1 MRSRELV
8 AYVIAF
14 TGPLAGNAVLA
25 LLGTLRDE
33 WGVSSAT
40 ILLAIPAFM
49 FPYAIGQLFS
59 GTISDAYD
67 RRSTMI
73 LGLGVYSLS
82 NIAAALSPS
91 FAFFIGTRLIQG
103 LGYAFVQPVLMA
115 VISDIAG
122 PERQGLSM
130 GYFGMSTSA
139 GVTTGPLL
147 AGFLAQADWRLTFL
161 IIGFLALALIF
172 AVALLFS
179 KSLEAKKMVTL
190 RTLGKQ
196 LALTV
201 GNRNIALLS
210 SAGFLAF
217 FSQIGVMSFVSEHLG
232 SADLNLNS
240 VDIGIVLGVSGF
252 LGLVTSPIS
261 GKLVDVRG
269 ARCCA
274 SVGFVI
280 VGGASFLMQFGGEY
294 WEFLVMMSAM
304 GIGSSFMWAS
314 LLTMVVRAFPTLKGT
329 SSSVFN
335 SARFGGY
342 AVSPL
347 ALTPIYL
354 SIGFESIMLLCAVL
368 IGIALLLALS
378 TDRVLSRR

>member
-1 MRSRELV
+1 MQPREFV

-49 FPYAIGQLFS
+49 FPFAIGQLFS

-67 RRSTMI
+67 RKSTMI
-73 LGLGVYSLS
+73 LGLGIYSLS

-122 PERQGLSM
+122 AERQGLSM

-147 AGFLAQADWRLTFL
+147 AGFLAETDWRLTFV
-161 IIGFLALALIF
+161 IIGLLAIVLILA
-172 AVALLFS
+172 VVLLFPRS
-179 KSLEAKKMVTL
+179 SGERRTVTL
-190 RTLGKQ
+190 KTLRKQ
-196 LALTV
+196 LASIV

-232 SADLNLNS
+232 SAELNLSS
-240 VDIGIVLGVSGF
+240 VDIGVLLGTTGF
-252 LGLVTSPIS
+252 LGLLAAPIS
-261 GKLVDVRG
+261 GKLVDIRG
-269 ARCCA
+269 ARLCA
-274 SVGFVI
+274 TVGFVL
-280 VGGASFLMQFGGEY
+280 VGIAAFSMQFGGDY
-294 WEFLVMMSAM
+294 WEFFVMMSAM
-304 GIGSSFMWAS
+304 GLGSSFVWAS
-314 LLTMVVRAFPTLKGT
+314 LLTMVVRAYPSLKGT

-342 AVSPL
+342 AVSTL
-347 ALTPIYL
+347 VLTPIYL
-354 SIGFESIMLLCAVL
+354 SIGFEPVMLLCAGLLVV
-368 IGIALLLALS
+368 ALLLALS